1 MAYPGME
8 NQAAE
13 NAAKAQITHNRDSQ
27 TDTTGRGA
35 VSFVV
40 DMRAN
45 TVFEQS
51 RNHGYDRTTKP
62 VGVQSASP
70 AEWET
75 VGGRASNDIIAARQL
90 GTQGRD

>member
-13 NAAKAQITHNRDSQ
+13 NAAKAKVTNHRDSQ
-27 TDTTGRGA
+27 TETATRGDVA
-35 VSFVV
+35 FVV
-40 DMRAN
+40 EMRAN

-62 VGVQSASP
+62 VGVQP
-70 AEWET
+70 AAPSEWET

-90 GTQGRD
+90 GSQGRD